1 VLIDKEVQDN
11 LDEIERLLIV
21 IKNQASNNKKQ
32 TSPKSQAS
40 NFSSSLGATE
50 RQRIGLVH
58 KSLGFEACR
67 QVAPAL
73 CSLRSAPCLL
83 GFDIYS

>member
-1 VLIDKEVQDN
+1 VLIVKEVQDN

-21 IKNQASNNKKQ
+21 I
-32 TSPKSQAS
+32 KSQAS

-50 RQRIGLVH
+50 RQRIGFVH
-58 KSLGFEACR
+58 KSLGLEACR